1 MRKTK
6 LYQSC
11 HASRPRSCRRS
22 HRRRGITSAC
32 AEQTRQESSGVG
44 ITSACAEQTHEFIN
58 DSTAKWDHL
67 RVCGAD
73 GGGMLGCLYGQGSPP
88 RVRSRLLLAFDDL
101 GDVGITSA
109 CAEQT
114 RTPRP
119 RTCPAGDYL
128 RVCGAD
134 EVGVGAAFAFAGLP
148 PRVRSR
154 PAACRSS
161 VCRPGITSA
170 CAEQTGRWSDRRRIP
185 GDYLR
190 VCGADDGYLYDP
202 STESGLPPR
211 VRSRRTCLVTSSSS
225 ARITSACAEQTTG
238 SHSPSPAMRD
248 YLRVCGADCNMHVGH
263 DLIWGLPPR
272 VRSRQRQPWS
282 LPFSIGI
289 TSACAEQTSTWDAHP
304 ATA

>member
-32 AEQTRQESSGVG
+32 AEQT
-44 ITSACAEQTHEFIN
+44 HEFIN

-73 GGGMLGCLYGQGSPP
+73 GKVQDNATRDAGSPPRVRSRPTRRLGIAGRMGITSACAEQTLTSSTCPLTPWDHLRVCGADVPRCAMYQPTRGSPP

-134 EVGVGAAFAFAGLP
+134 EVGVGAAFAFAGSP

-154 PAACRSS
+154 LLETRGLQSA
-161 VCRPGITSA
+161 PGITSA
-170 CAEQTGRWSDRRRIP
+170 CAEQT
-185 GDYLR
+185 
-190 VCGADDGYLYDP
+190 
-202 STESGLPPR
+202 T
-211 VRSRRTCLVTSSSS
+211 
-225 ARITSACAEQTTG
+225 IT
-238 SHSPSPAMRD
+238 P
-248 YLRVCGADCNMHVGH
+248 
-263 DLIWGLPPR
+263 
-272 VRSRQRQPWS
+272 
-282 LPFSIGI
+282 
-289 TSACAEQTSTWDAHP
+289 
-304 ATA
+304 

>member
-1 MRKTK
+1 MPAFVTGFSSNNPVSRGIRRGICCRCLPDACSASPIKLGEMRKTK

-32 AEQTRQESSGVG
+32 AEQTAANTSPHSSTTDHLRVCGADSSGVVRSRDHLRVCGADARVHQRQHGQVGSPPRVRSRRQGAGQCDPRRG
-44 ITSACAEQTHEFIN
+44 ITSACAEQT
-58 DSTAKWDHL
+58 DQATGDRRPYGDHL

-73 GGGMLGCLYGQGSPP
+73 VPRCAMYQPTRGSPP

-134 EVGVGAAFAFAGLP
+134 EVGVGAAFAFAGSP

-154 PAACRSS
+154 LLETRGLQSA
-161 VCRPGITSA
+161 PGITSA
-170 CAEQTGRWSDRRRIP
+170 CAEQT
-185 GDYLR
+185 
-190 VCGADDGYLYDP
+190 
-202 STESGLPPR
+202 T
-211 VRSRRTCLVTSSSS
+211 
-225 ARITSACAEQTTG
+225 IT
-238 SHSPSPAMRD
+238 P
-248 YLRVCGADCNMHVGH
+248 
-263 DLIWGLPPR
+263 
-272 VRSRQRQPWS
+272 
-282 LPFSIGI
+282 
-289 TSACAEQTSTWDAHP
+289 
-304 ATA
+304 